1 MNTKLADAG
10 SRLSLGTWPHLQK
23 FDVPFPPGVWVTS
36 EGDCTWIADAD
47 LLFFSGLLITWRW
60 PWQCFCWGTDFAL
73 VLTRYY
79 CCGYLAQEWEIWFF
93 LSTTICCVIMM
104 LFSDVI
110 FWWRYVLLSIDGV
123 MFCYRLDWNY
133 CRFQTCIMDPG
144 ITGILI
150 YRSPYCVPLMTCSCY
165 LVICF
170 V

>member
-36 EGDCTWIADAD
+36 EGDCTWIADPD

-79 CCGYLAQEWEIWFF
+79 CCGYLAQEWEIRFF
-93 LSTTICCVIMM
+93 LSTTICCVMM
-104 LFSDVI
+104 LFSDVM

-133 CRFQTCIMDPG
+133 CRFQTCIMDLPLRCQWHIG
-144 ITGILI
+144 CITFSIPCLLCLCG
-150 YRSPYCVPLMTCSCY
+150 P
-165 LVICF
+165 
-170 V
+170 